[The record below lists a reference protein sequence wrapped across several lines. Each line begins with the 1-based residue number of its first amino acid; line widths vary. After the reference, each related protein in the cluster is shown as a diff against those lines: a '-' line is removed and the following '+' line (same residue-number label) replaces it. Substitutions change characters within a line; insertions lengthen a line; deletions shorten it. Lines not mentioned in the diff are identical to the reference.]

1 MRYYRKKLN
10 GSEWERVGVLTALIE
25 LVRPRRGWDLRYVR
39 WHIDMLSVPNVISCA
54 DAELLILGADGT
66 KPLRGMKN
74 VRHDAYYEE
83 LEKMIAEWRRELR
96 RMSPEC

>member
-54 DAELLILGADGT
+54 DAELLLGDPAEYALLQPYLIL
-66 KPLRGMKN
+66 
-74 VRHDAYYEE
+74 E
-83 LEKMIAEWRRELR
+83 
-96 RMSPEC
+96 